1 MRNRS
6 IKEFGAQSDYE
17 KGLGPKPDSPYSFG
31 RHTRKCAVCN
41 HPDRDAIEQEFLRW
55 YAPQDIARDHDIPYA
70 SSIYRHAHATGLF
83 ERRRATIRLALEPLI
98 EQATGVEATADSVVK
113 AIRTYAQ
120 LNDAGQWVNAPSHVV
135 HHVVQVAPGGPAP
148 LYPEERRAPL
158 PHPSAQL
165 ASHPEERTA
174 SEIQIPN
181 REI

>member
-1 MRNRS
+1 MRRRS
-6 IKEFGAQSDYE
+6 INDHAAQSDYE
-17 KGLGPKPDSPYSFG
+17 KGLGPKPDSAYSFG

-98 EQATGVEATADSVVK
+98 EQATGTKTTTNPVVK

-120 LNDAGQWVNAPSHVV
+120 LNDAGQLVNTPSQVV
-135 HHVVQVAPGGPAP
+135 YHIVRVTTGDPSTPTPPDASIQLPSAP
-148 LYPEERRAPL
+148 LQPAERRA
-158 PHPSAQL
+158 SD
-165 ASHPEERTA
+165 
-174 SEIQIPN
+174 IQIPN